1 MAENHLPLAQIL
13 AGISGLKK
21 KAELDAVRDAVK
33 EIREKLKVARARREP
48 IRFLTEEE
56 RVALAKGN
64 SDEMIRVNKE
74 KFDYISV
81 KESDRLM
88 AEKWFKTTKP
98 YSKSTAY
105 HHWRVWNY
113 PPYKTYKGGLI
124 IEKAT
129 GKSVPPPE
137 TPECESEPEW
147 ESEDEEEVTEEVTV
161 AMAAVRVE

>member
-33 EIREKLKVARARREP
+33 EIREKLKVARARSEP

-88 AEKWFKTTKP
+88 AEKWFKATKP
-98 YSKSTAY
+98 SAGPAY
-105 HHWRVWNY
+105 YHWRVWNVA
-113 PPYKTYKGGLI
+113 KTSEGKDLKGYKGNLI

-129 GKSVPPPE
+129 GRSVSPPQ
-137 TPECESEPEW
+137 W
-147 ESEDEEEVTEEVTV
+147 ESEDEDIEEEEEVREATE
-161 AMAAVRVE
+161 AMAAVRVK